1 MIARY
6 RFSHPAALAHCCW
19 EQRKTVAIRLALFFI
34 LLVVAIP
41 LGSAQGEAA
50 TDNDVIRVA
59 ERMYCPVCEN
69 IPLDECQTGAC
80 LEWKE
85 EIRGQLTTG
94 RTDQEV
100 IDSFVA
106 RFGDHVVGVP
116 HDPVLRALTVIM
128 PLLATVLAVGVGIHT
143 FRLFGRRQ
151 RLSLP
156 EEAAPTGENSRRCVS
171 TAAGRRCASAP
182 LARLR
187 RRETLVTQIDRLCLF
202 QFRQVGALS
211 RADWFVRLCFWA

>member
-1 MIARY
+1 MIARH
-6 RFSHPAALAHCCW
+6 RFSHPAALARCCW
-19 EQRKTVAIRLALFFI
+19 DQQKTVAIRLSLFI
-34 LLVVAIP
+34 MLLVAIP

-85 EIRGQLTTG
+85 EIRGQLTAG
-94 RTDQEV
+94 RSDQEV

-116 HDPVLRALTVIM
+116 QDPVLRALTVIM
-128 PLLATVLAVGVGIHT
+128 PLLGTVLAIGVGVHT

-151 RLSLP
+151 RLGLP
-156 EEAAPTGENSRRCVS
+156 EQAEAS
-171 TAAGRRCASAP
+171 GRVPDDVYRQ
-182 LARLR
+182 RLEADVR
-187 RRETLVTQIDRLCLF
+187 
-202 QFRQVGALS
+202 AL
-211 RADWFVRLCFWA
+211 R